1 MANIPI
7 WPGSSSFKPG
17 DTPFGFYDNDPIF
30 EKDADKVCTFVTR
43 RLGYPLVEIELQAI
57 NIYAAFEEA
66 VTVYGNELY
75 AYKIR
80 ENYLTLEGAPS
91 SIDIE
96 ESIVTPNLGRIIDYS
111 EQYGAEAGTG
121 GNVPWH
127 KLAVPLTGAIQDY
140 DLDALAA
147 QNGFTEPNDIEIMRV
162 FYENPTPP
170 SAYWASSY
178 DGFGFGLGGAVAAGI
193 DGVGGLGGFGY
204 GGGYLMMPLNY
215 DLAVIQQ
222 IEMNDMIRLSNYSF
236 EMHDNV
242 LRVFPVPSDPTGNSG
257 AASTIT
263 LSNAGTGYQNSSD
276 SGGPSTVIGGN
287 GTGLTITIVVNAA
300 TGAIVTGTIAS
311 PGAGYV
317 DGDVVIVSGGSES
330 ATFTVKSTVGA
341 GTMYVEFMLKSE
353 RTSASI
359 IEASEKIKFVSGV
372 PYKNPKYHDINSV
385 GRSWIFEFTLAI
397 CKEMLGY
404 IRGKYETIPIP
415 NAEITLN
422 QADLIA
428 AAREEK
434 EALLAS
440 LRAFFDETSR
450 EKLLERR
457 TMESNFVMEE
467 LDRVP
472 RVIYIG

>member
-7 WPGSSSFKPG
+7 WPGSSSFHPG
-17 DTPFGFYDNDPIF
+17 DTPFGFYDNDPTF

-80 ENYLTLEGAPS
+80 ENYLSLEGAPS

-121 GNVPWH
+121 GNVPWR
-127 KLAVPLTGAIQDY
+127 KMAVPLTASVQDY
-140 DLDALAA
+140 DLDDLAA
-147 QNGFTEPNDIEIMRV
+147 QNGFKEPNDIEIMRV
-162 FYENPTPP
+162 FYEAPP
-170 SAYWASSY
+170 ASALMASSY
-178 DGFGFGLGGAVAAGI
+178 DGFGFGLGGTVAAGI

-215 DLAVIQQ
+215 DMQIIQQ
-222 IEMNDMIRLSNYSF
+222 IELNDMVRISNYSF

-242 LRVFPVPSDPTGNSG
+242 LRVFPVPGYNSVISGSTGC
-257 AASTIT
+257 
-263 LSNAGTGYQNSSD
+263 
-276 SGGPSTVIGGN
+276 GN
-287 GTGLTITIVVNAA
+287 
-300 TGAIVTGTIAS
+300 
-311 PGAGYV
+311 
-317 DGDVVIVSGGSES
+317 
-330 ATFTVKSTVGA
+330 
-341 GTMYVEFMLKSE
+341 MWVEFMLKSD
-353 RTSASI
+353 RSSASI
-359 IEASEKIKFVSGV
+359 VEASEKIKYVSGV
-372 PYKNPKYHDINSV
+372 PYKNPTYKEINSV
-385 GRSWIFEFTLAI
+385 GRSWIFEYTLAI

-428 AAREEK
+428 AATKDK

>member
-7 WPGSSSFKPG
+7 WPGSSSFHPG
-17 DTPFGFYDNDPIF
+17 DTPFGFYDNDPTF

-121 GNVPWH
+121 GNVPWR
-127 KLAVPLTGAIQDY
+127 KMAVPLTSSVQDY
-140 DLDALAA
+140 DLDDLAA
-147 QNGFTEPNDIEIMRV
+147 QNGFSQSNDIEIMRV
-162 FYENPTPP
+162 FYEAPP
-170 SAYWASSY
+170 ASALMASSY
-178 DGFGFGLGGAVAAGI
+178 DGFGFGLGGTVAAGI

-215 DLAVIQQ
+215 DMQIIQQ
-222 IEMNDMIRLSNYSF
+222 IELNDMVRISNYSF

-242 LRVFPVPSDPTGNSG
+242 LRVFPVPGYNSVISGSTGC
-257 AASTIT
+257 
-263 LSNAGTGYQNSSD
+263 
-276 SGGPSTVIGGN
+276 GN
-287 GTGLTITIVVNAA
+287 
-300 TGAIVTGTIAS
+300 
-311 PGAGYV
+311 
-317 DGDVVIVSGGSES
+317 
-330 ATFTVKSTVGA
+330 
-341 GTMYVEFMLKSE
+341 MWVEFMLKSD
-353 RTSASI
+353 RSSASI
-359 IEASEKIKFVSGV
+359 VEASEKIKYVSGV
-372 PYKNPKYHDINSV
+372 PYKNPKYDEINSV

>member
-7 WPGSSSFKPG
+7 WPGSSSFHPG
-17 DTPFGFYDNDPIF
+17 DTPFGFYDNDPTF

-121 GNVPWH
+121 GNVPWR
-127 KLAVPLTGAIQDY
+127 KMAVPLTSSVQDY
-140 DLDALAA
+140 DLDDLAA
-147 QNGFTEPNDIEIMRV
+147 QNGFSQSNDIEIMRV
-162 FYENPTPP
+162 FYEAPP
-170 SAYWASSY
+170 ASALMASSY
-178 DGFGFGLGGAVAAGI
+178 DGFGFGLGGTVAAGI

-215 DLAVIQQ
+215 DMQIIQQ
-222 IEMNDMIRLSNYSF
+222 IELNDMVRISNYSF

-242 LRVFPVPSDPTGNSG
+242 LRVFPVPGYNSVISGSTGC
-257 AASTIT
+257 
-263 LSNAGTGYQNSSD
+263 
-276 SGGPSTVIGGN
+276 GN
-287 GTGLTITIVVNAA
+287 
-300 TGAIVTGTIAS
+300 
-311 PGAGYV
+311 
-317 DGDVVIVSGGSES
+317 
-330 ATFTVKSTVGA
+330 
-341 GTMYVEFMLKSE
+341 MWVEFMLKSD
-353 RTSASI
+353 RSSASI
-359 IEASEKIKFVSGV
+359 VEASEKIKYVSGV

-385 GRSWIFEFTLAI
+385 GRSWIFEYTLAI
-397 CKEMLGY
+397 CKEVLGY

>member
-7 WPGSSSFKPG
+7 WPGSSSFHPG
-17 DTPFGFYDNDPIF
+17 DTPFGFYDNDPTF

-121 GNVPWH
+121 GNVPWR
-127 KLAVPLTGAIQDY
+127 KLEVPLTSSVQDY
-140 DLDALAA
+140 DLDALAS
-147 QNGFTEPNDIEIMRV
+147 QNGFSQSNDIEIMRV
-162 FYENPTPP
+162 FYENRPA
-170 SAYWASSY
+170 SALMMNAY
-178 DGFGFGLGGAVAAGI
+178 DGFGFGLGGTVAAGI

-215 DLAVIQQ
+215 DMQIIQQ
-222 IEMNDMIRLSNYSF
+222 IELNDMIRISNYSF

-242 LRVFPVPSDPTGNSG
+242 LRVFPVPTSGNPGTGPVKEDG
-257 AASTIT
+257 IT
-263 LSNAGTGYQNSSD
+263 LVAGGTGYG
-276 SGGPSTVIGGN
+276 SGITGVTGGT
-287 GTGLTITIVVNAA
+287 GTGLTINITQVGGVITGGTIVNK
-300 TGAIVTGTIAS
+300 GR
-311 PGAGYV
+311 GYSN
-317 DGDVVIVSGGSES
+317 GDLI
-330 ATFTVKSTVGA
+330 TVGGA
-341 GTMYVEFMLKSE
+341 GTLGTFTLAVSAGAAGSMWVEFMLKSD
-353 RTSASI
+353 RSSASI
-359 IEASEKIKFVSGV
+359 VEASEKIKYVSGV
-372 PYKNPKYHDINSV
+372 PYKNPKYHEINSV

>member
-1 MANIPI
+1 MNIPI
-7 WPGSSSFKPG
+7 WPGSSSFHPG
-17 DTPFGFYDNDPIF
+17 DTPFGFYDKDPAF
-30 EKDADKVCTFVTR
+30 EKDADKVATFVTR
-43 RLGYPLVEIELQAI
+43 RLGYPLVEIELQAL

-91 SIDIE
+91 SVEIDE
-96 ESIVTPNLGRIIDYS
+96 VIVTPNLGRIIDYS

-127 KLAVPLTGAIQDY
+127 KMAVPLTASVQDY
-140 DLDALAA
+140 DLDKIAA
-147 QNGFTEPNDIEIMRV
+147 QNGFTQSNDIEIMRV
-162 FYENPTPP
+162 FYENPNPP
-170 SAYWASSY
+170 AATFMNSY
-178 DGFGFGLGGAVAAGI
+178 DGFGFGLGGAIAAGI
-193 DGVGGLGGFGY
+193 DGVGGFGGFGY
-204 GGGYLMMPLNY
+204 GGGYLLMPLNY
-215 DLAVIQQ
+215 DMQIIQQ
-222 IEMNDMIRLSNYSF
+222 IELNDTVRMSNYSF

-242 LRVFPVPSDPTGNSG
+242 LRVFPIPNNSSG
-257 AASTIT
+257 TSPIVTSIQVN
-263 LSNAGTGYQNSSD
+263 SAGTGYSND
-276 SGGPSTVIGGN
+276 PAATVTGGN
-287 GTGLTITIVVNAA
+287 GSGMIINISTSNGQIL
-300 TGAIVTGTIAS
+300 TGTIVN
-311 PGAGYV
+311 GGTGYLN
-317 DGDVVIVSGGSES
+317 GDVVVVDGGVGGS
-330 ATFTVKSTVGA
+330 FTVSQIRSVGNLW
-341 GTMYVEFMLKSE
+341 VEFMLKSE
-353 RTSASI
+353 RSSASLV
-359 IEASEKIKFVSGV
+359 EAYDKIKMVSGV
-372 PYKNPKYHDINSV
+372 PYKNPKYEDINSV

-440 LRAFFDETSR
+440 LRGFFDETSR

-457 TMESNFVMEE
+457 TMESDFVMKE

-472 RVIYIG
+472 RPIYIG

>member
-1 MANIPI
+1 MNIPI
-7 WPGSSSFKPG
+7 WPGSSSFHPG
-17 DTPFGFYDNDPIF
+17 DTPFGFYDNDPAF
-30 EKDADKVCTFVTR
+30 EKDADKVANFCALR
-43 RLGYPLVEIELQAI
+43 MGYPLVEIELQDK
-57 NIYAAFEEA
+57 NFYAAFEEA
-66 VTVYGNELY
+66 VTIYGNELY

-80 ENYLTLEGAPS
+80 ENYLTLEGAPT
-91 SIDIE
+91 SINIE

-127 KLAVPLTGAIQDY
+127 KLHVHLTGSVQDY
-140 DLDALAA
+140 DLDKVAA
-147 QNGFTEPNDIEIMRV
+147 EAGFTKENDIQIMRV
-162 FYENPTPP
+162 FYENRPASALMA
-170 SAYWASSY
+170 SAY
-178 DGFGFGLGGAVAAGI
+178 DGYGFGLGGSVAAGI
-193 DGVGGLGGFGY
+193 DGLGGFGY

-215 DLAVIQQ
+215 NMQVIQQ
-222 IEMNDMIRLSNYSF
+222 IELNDMVRISNYSF

-242 LRVFPVPSDPTGNSG
+242 LRVFPVPGSDGTTSG
-257 AASTIT
+257 
-263 LSNAGTGYQNSSD
+263 SS
-276 SGGPSTVIGGN
+276 
-287 GTGLTITIVVNAA
+287 
-300 TGAIVTGTIAS
+300 
-311 PGAGYV
+311 
-317 DGDVVIVSGGSES
+317 
-330 ATFTVKSTVGA
+330 A
-341 GTMYVEFMLKSE
+341 GTMWVEFMLKSE
-353 RTSASI
+353 RTSKSI
-359 IEASEKIKFVSGV
+359 VEAYDKIKMVSGV
-372 PYKNPKYHDINSV
+372 PYTNPKYDEINSV
-385 GRSWIFEFTLAI
+385 GRSWIFEMTLAI

-404 IRGKYETIPIP
+404 VRGKYETVPIP

-422 QADLIA
+422 QADLLA

>member
-7 WPGSSSFKPG
+7 WPGSSSFHPG
-17 DTPFGFYDNDPIF
+17 DTPFGFYDKDPAF

-80 ENYLTLEGAPS
+80 ENYLTLEGAPT

-96 ESIVTPNLGRIIDYS
+96 ESIVTPNLG
-111 EQYGAEAGTG
+111 G
-121 GNVPWH
+121 
-127 KLAVPLTGAIQDY
+127 
-140 DLDALAA
+140 
-147 QNGFTEPNDIEIMRV
+147 M
-162 FYENPTPP
+162 
-170 SAYWASSY
+170 
-178 DGFGFGLGGAVAAGI
+178 
-193 DGVGGLGGFGY
+193 GY

-215 DLAVIQQ
+215 DMQIIQQ
-222 IEMNDMIRLSNYSF
+222 IELNDMIRISNYSF

-242 LRVFPVPSDPTGNSG
+242 LRVFPVPTSGNPGTGPVKEDG
-257 AASTIT
+257 IT
-263 LSNAGTGYQNSSD
+263 LVAGGTGYG
-276 SGGPSTVIGGN
+276 SGITGVTGGT
-287 GTGLTITIVVNAA
+287 GTGLTINITQVGGIITGGTIVNK
-300 TGAIVTGTIAS
+300 GR
-311 PGAGYV
+311 GYSN
-317 DGDVVIVSGGSES
+317 GDLI
-330 ATFTVKSTVGA
+330 TVGGA
-341 GTMYVEFMLKSE
+341 GTLGTFTLAVSAGAAGSMWVEFMLKSD
-353 RTSASI
+353 RSSASI
-359 IEASEKIKFVSGV
+359 VEASEKIKYVSGV
-372 PYKNPKYHDINSV
+372 PYKNPKYHEINSV

-397 CKEMLGY
+397 CKEVLGY

>member
-7 WPGSSSFKPG
+7 WPGSSSFHPG
-17 DTPFGFYDNDPIF
+17 DTPFGFYDNDPTF

-43 RLGYPLVEIELQAI
+43 RLGYPLVEVELQAI

-80 ENYLTLEGAPS
+80 ENYLTLEGAPTN
-91 SIDIE
+91 IDIE

-121 GNVPWH
+121 GNVPWR
-127 KLAVPLTGAIQDY
+127 KMAVPLTSSVQDY
-140 DLDALAA
+140 DLDVLAS
-147 QNGFTEPNDIEIMRV
+147 QNGFTQSNDIEIMRV
-162 FYENPTPP
+162 FYEAPP
-170 SAYWASSY
+170 ASALMVSSY
-178 DGFGFGLGGAVAAGI
+178 DGFGFGLGGTVAAGI

-215 DLAVIQQ
+215 NMQIIQQ
-222 IEMNDMIRLSNYSF
+222 IELNDTIRISNYSF

-242 LRVFPVPSDPTGNSG
+242 LRVFPVPGYNNVISGSTGC
-257 AASTIT
+257 
-263 LSNAGTGYQNSSD
+263 
-276 SGGPSTVIGGN
+276 GN
-287 GTGLTITIVVNAA
+287 
-300 TGAIVTGTIAS
+300 
-311 PGAGYV
+311 
-317 DGDVVIVSGGSES
+317 
-330 ATFTVKSTVGA
+330 
-341 GTMYVEFMLKSE
+341 MWVEFMLKSD
-353 RTSASI
+353 RSSASI
-359 IEASEKIKFVSGV
+359 VEACEKIKYVSGV
-372 PYKNPKYHDINSV
+372 PYKNPTYKEINSV

-404 IRGKYETIPIP
+404 VRGKYETIPIP

>member
-7 WPGSSSFKPG
+7 WPGSSSFHPG
-17 DTPFGFYDNDPIF
+17 DTPFGFYDKDPAF

-80 ENYLTLEGAPS
+80 ENYLTLEGAPT

-121 GNVPWH
+121 GNVPWR
-127 KLAVPLTGAIQDY
+127 KMAVPLTASVQDY
-140 DLDALAA
+140 NLDDLAA
-147 QNGFTEPNDIEIMRV
+147 QHGFTQSNDIQIMRV
-162 FYENPTPP
+162 FYEAPP
-170 SAYWASSY
+170 ASALMASSY
-178 DGFGFGLGGAVAAGI
+178 DGFGFGLGGSVAAGI
-193 DGVGGLGGFGY
+193 DGVGGLGGMGY

-215 DLAVIQQ
+215 DMQIIQQ
-222 IEMNDMIRLSNYSF
+222 IELNDMVRISNYSF
-236 EMHDNV
+236 EMHNNV
-242 LRVFPVPSDPTGNSG
+242 LRVFPIPG
-257 AASTIT
+257 
-263 LSNAGTGYQNSSD
+263 
-276 SGGPSTVIGGN
+276 SGGNISISGSGVGN
-287 GTGLTITIVVNAA
+287 
-300 TGAIVTGTIAS
+300 
-311 PGAGYV
+311 
-317 DGDVVIVSGGSES
+317 
-330 ATFTVKSTVGA
+330 
-341 GTMYVEFMLKSE
+341 MWVEFMLKSD
-353 RTSASI
+353 RSSASI
-359 IEASEKIKFVSGV
+359 VEAYDKIKMVSGV
-372 PYKNPKYHDINSV
+372 PYKNPKYEDINSV

-404 IRGKYETIPIP
+404 VRGKYETIPIP

-428 AAREEK
+428 SSIQEK

>member
-7 WPGSSSFKPG
+7 WPGSSSFHPG
-17 DTPFGFYDNDPIF
+17 DTPFGFYDKDPAF

-80 ENYLTLEGAPS
+80 ENYLTLEGAPT

-121 GNVPWH
+121 GNVPWR
-127 KLAVPLTGAIQDY
+127 KMAVPLTASVQDY
-140 DLDALAA
+140 DLNVLAS
-147 QNGFTEPNDIEIMRV
+147 QHGFTQSNDIEIMRV
-162 FYENPTPP
+162 FYEAPP
-170 SAYWASSY
+170 ASALFMNSY
-178 DGFGFGLGGAVAAGI
+178 DGFGFGLGGSVAAGI
-193 DGVGGLGGFGY
+193 DGVGGLGGLGY

-215 DLAVIQQ
+215 DMQIIQQ
-222 IEMNDMIRLSNYSF
+222 IELNDMVRISNYSF
-236 EMHDNV
+236 EMHNNV
-242 LRVFPVPSDPTGNSG
+242 LRVFPIPG
-257 AASTIT
+257 
-263 LSNAGTGYQNSSD
+263 
-276 SGGPSTVIGGN
+276 SGGNIPES
-287 GTGLTITIVVNAA
+287 
-300 TGAIVTGTIAS
+300 
-311 PGAGYV
+311 
-317 DGDVVIVSGGSES
+317 GSENG
-330 ATFTVKSTVGA
+330 VGN
-341 GTMYVEFMLKSE
+341 MWVEFMLKSD
-353 RTSASI
+353 RTSQSI
-359 IEASEKIKFVSGV
+359 VEAYEKIKMVSGV
-372 PYKNPKYHDINSV
+372 PYKNPKYEDINSV

-404 IRGKYETIPIP
+404 VRGKYETIPIP

-457 TMESNFVMEE
+457 TMESDFVMKE

>member
-7 WPGSSSFKPG
+7 WPGSSSFHPG
-17 DTPFGFYDNDPIF
+17 DTPFGFYDNDPTF
-30 EKDADKVCTFVTR
+30 EKDADKICTFVTR

-66 VTVYGNELY
+66 VTIYGNELY

-91 SIDIE
+91 SIEIDE
-96 ESIVTPNLGRIIDYS
+96 AIVTPNLGRVIDFS
-111 EQYGAEAGTG
+111 EQYGVEAGTG

-127 KLAVPLTGAIQDY
+127 KLKVPLSGSVQDY
-140 DLDALAA
+140 DLNALAY

-162 FYENPTPP
+162 FYEDRPA
-170 SAYWASSY
+170 SALMMNAY
-178 DGFGFGLGGAVAAGI
+178 DGFGFGLGGTVAAGI

-215 DLAVIQQ
+215 DMAIIQQ
-222 IEMNDMIRLSNYSF
+222 IEMNDTVRISNYSF

-242 LRVFPVPSDPTGNSG
+242 LRVFPIPQAFGTASLDNPSGSAGN
-257 AASTIT
+257 
-263 LSNAGTGYQNSSD
+263 
-276 SGGPSTVIGGN
+276 
-287 GTGLTITIVVNAA
+287 
-300 TGAIVTGTIAS
+300 
-311 PGAGYV
+311 
-317 DGDVVIVSGGSES
+317 
-330 ATFTVKSTVGA
+330 
-341 GTMYVEFMLKSE
+341 MWVEFISKSQ
-353 RTSASI
+353 RSTASI
-359 IEASEKIKFVSGV
+359 VEAYDKIKMVSGV
-372 PYKNPKYHDINSV
+372 PYKNPKYDEINSV
-385 GRSWIFEFTLAI
+385 GRSWIFEMTLAI

-404 IRGKYETIPIP
+404 VRGKYETIPIP

-434 EALLAS
+434 EALITS

-457 TMESNFVMEE
+457 TMESDFVMKE

>member
-7 WPGSSSFKPG
+7 WPGSSSFHPG
-17 DTPFGFYDNDPIF
+17 DTPFGFYDKDPAF
-30 EKDADKVCTFVTR
+30 EKDADKVCIFVTR

-80 ENYLTLEGAPS
+80 ENYLTLEGAPT

-121 GNVPWH
+121 GNVPWR
-127 KLAVPLTGAIQDY
+127 KMAVPLTASVQDY
-140 DLDALAA
+140 NLDDLAA
-147 QNGFTEPNDIEIMRV
+147 QHGFTQSNDIQIMRV
-162 FYENPTPP
+162 FYE
-170 SAYWASSY
+170 SAPASALFMNSY
-178 DGFGFGLGGAVAAGI
+178 DGFGFGLGGSVAAGI
-193 DGVGGLGGFGY
+193 DGVGGLGGMGY

-215 DLAVIQQ
+215 DMQIIQQ
-222 IEMNDMIRLSNYSF
+222 IELNDMVRISNYSF
-236 EMHDNV
+236 EMHNNV
-242 LRVFPVPSDPTGNSG
+242 LRVFPVPGSGGNSG
-257 AASTIT
+257 
-263 LSNAGTGYQNSSD
+263 
-276 SGGPSTVIGGN
+276 
-287 GTGLTITIVVNAA
+287 
-300 TGAIVTGTIAS
+300 
-311 PGAGYV
+311 
-317 DGDVVIVSGGSES
+317 VSGSG
-330 ATFTVKSTVGA
+330 VGN
-341 GTMYVEFMLKSE
+341 MWVEFMLKSD
-353 RTSASI
+353 RSSASI
-359 IEASEKIKFVSGV
+359 VEASDRIKFVSGV
-372 PYKNPKYHDINSV
+372 PYKNPTYHEINSV
-385 GRSWIFEFTLAI
+385 GRSWIFEMTLAI

-404 IRGKYETIPIP
+404 VRGKYETIPIP

>member
-7 WPGSSSFKPG
+7 WPGSSSFHPG
-17 DTPFGFYDNDPIF
+17 DTPFGFYDKDPAF
-30 EKDADKVCTFVTR
+30 EKDSDKVCTFVTR

-80 ENYLTLEGAPS
+80 ENYLTLEGAPT

-96 ESIVTPNLGRIIDYS
+96 ESIVTPNMGRIIDYS

-121 GNVPWH
+121 GNVPWR
-127 KLAVPLTGAIQDY
+127 KMAVPLTASVQDY
-140 DLDALAA
+140 NLDDLAA
-147 QNGFTEPNDIEIMRV
+147 QHGFTQSNDIQIMRV
-162 FYENPTPP
+162 FYEAPP
-170 SAYWASSY
+170 ASAIMASSY
-178 DGFGFGLGGAVAAGI
+178 DGFGFGLGGSIAAGI
-193 DGVGGLGGFGY
+193 DGVGGMGGMGY

-215 DLAVIQQ
+215 DMQIIQQ
-222 IEMNDMIRLSNYSF
+222 IELNDMVRISNYSF
-236 EMHDNV
+236 EMHNNV
-242 LRVFPVPSDPTGNSG
+242 LRVFPIP
-257 AASTIT
+257 
-263 LSNAGTGYQNSSD
+263 
-276 SGGPSTVIGGN
+276 GGN
-287 GTGLTITIVVNAA
+287 FQQGL
-300 TGAIVTGTIAS
+300 
-311 PGAGYV
+311 
-317 DGDVVIVSGGSES
+317 SGSG
-330 ATFTVKSTVGA
+330 VGN
-341 GTMYVEFMLKSE
+341 MWVEFMLKSD
-353 RTSASI
+353 RSSASI
-359 IEASEKIKFVSGV
+359 VEAYDKIKMVSGV
-372 PYKNPKYHDINSV
+372 PYKNPNYEAINSV

-404 IRGKYETIPIP
+404 VRGKYETIPIP

-440 LRAFFDETSR
+440 LRGFFDETSR

>member
-7 WPGSSSFKPG
+7 WPGSSSFHPG
-17 DTPFGFYDNDPIF
+17 DTPFGFYDNDPTF

-121 GNVPWH
+121 GNVPWR
-127 KLAVPLTGAIQDY
+127 KMAVPLTSSVQDY
-140 DLDALAA
+140 DLDDLAA
-147 QNGFTEPNDIEIMRV
+147 QNGFSQSNDIEIMRV
-162 FYENPTPP
+162 FYEAPP
-170 SAYWASSY
+170 ASALMASSY
-178 DGFGFGLGGAVAAGI
+178 DGFGFGLGGTVAAGI

-215 DLAVIQQ
+215 DMQIIQQ
-222 IEMNDMIRLSNYSF
+222 IELNDMVRISNYSF

-242 LRVFPVPSDPTGNSG
+242 LRVFPIPGYNSVISGSTGC
-257 AASTIT
+257 
-263 LSNAGTGYQNSSD
+263 
-276 SGGPSTVIGGN
+276 GN
-287 GTGLTITIVVNAA
+287 
-300 TGAIVTGTIAS
+300 
-311 PGAGYV
+311 
-317 DGDVVIVSGGSES
+317 
-330 ATFTVKSTVGA
+330 
-341 GTMYVEFMLKSE
+341 MWVEFMLKSD
-353 RTSASI
+353 RSSASI
-359 IEASEKIKFVSGV
+359 VEASEKIKYVSGV

-385 GRSWIFEFTLAI
+385 GRSWIFEYTLAI
-397 CKEMLGY
+397 CKEVLGY

>member
-7 WPGSSSFKPG
+7 WPGSSSFHPG
-17 DTPFGFYDNDPIF
+17 DTPFGFYDNDPAF
-30 EKDADKVCTFVTR
+30 EKDADKICTFVTR

-66 VTVYGNELY
+66 VTIYGNELY

-91 SIDIE
+91 SIEIDE
-96 ESIVTPNLGRIIDYS
+96 AIVTPNMGRIIDYS

-121 GNVPWH
+121 GNVPWR
-127 KLAVPLTGAIQDY
+127 KMAVPLTSSVQDY
-140 DLDALAA
+140 DLDDLAA
-147 QNGFTEPNDIEIMRV
+147 QNGFSQSNDIQIMRV
-162 FYENPTPP
+162 FYESPP
-170 SAYWASSY
+170 ASALMASSY
-178 DGFGFGLGGAVAAGI
+178 SGFGFGGSVAGI
-193 DGVGGLGGFGY
+193 DGVGGLGGMGY

-215 DLAVIQQ
+215 DMQIIQQ
-222 IEMNDMIRLSNYSF
+222 IELNDMVRISNYSF
-236 EMHDNV
+236 EMHNNV
-242 LRVFPVPSDPTGNSG
+242 LRVFPVPGSGGNSG
-257 AASTIT
+257 
-263 LSNAGTGYQNSSD
+263 
-276 SGGPSTVIGGN
+276 
-287 GTGLTITIVVNAA
+287 
-300 TGAIVTGTIAS
+300 
-311 PGAGYV
+311 
-317 DGDVVIVSGGSES
+317 VSGSG
-330 ATFTVKSTVGA
+330 VGN
-341 GTMYVEFMLKSE
+341 MWVEFMLKSD
-353 RTSASI
+353 RSSASI
-359 IEASEKIKFVSGV
+359 VEASDRIKFVSGV
-372 PYKNPKYHDINSV
+372 PYKNPTYHEINSV
-385 GRSWIFEFTLAI
+385 GRSWIFEMTLAI

-404 IRGKYETIPIP
+404 VRGKYETIPIP

>member
-1 MANIPI
+1 MNIPI
-7 WPGSSSFKPG
+7 WPGSSSFHPG
-17 DTPFGFYDNDPIF
+17 DTPFGFYDKDPAF

-91 SIDIE
+91 SIEIE

-121 GNVPWH
+121 GNVPWR
-127 KLAVPLTGAIQDY
+127 KMAVPLTASVQDY
-140 DLDALAA
+140 DLDDLAS
-147 QNGFTEPNDIEIMRV
+147 QNGFSQSNDIEIMRV
-162 FYENPTPP
+162 FYEAPP
-170 SAYWASSY
+170 ASALMVSSY
-178 DGFGFGLGGAVAAGI
+178 DGFGFGLGGTIAAGI

-215 DLAVIQQ
+215 DMQIIQQ
-222 IEMNDMIRLSNYSF
+222 IEMNDTVRISNYSF
-236 EMHDNV
+236 EMHNNV
-242 LRVFPVPSDPTGNSG
+242 LRVFPVPGYNSVISGSTGC
-257 AASTIT
+257 
-263 LSNAGTGYQNSSD
+263 
-276 SGGPSTVIGGN
+276 GN
-287 GTGLTITIVVNAA
+287 
-300 TGAIVTGTIAS
+300 
-311 PGAGYV
+311 
-317 DGDVVIVSGGSES
+317 
-330 ATFTVKSTVGA
+330 
-341 GTMYVEFMLKSE
+341 MWVEFMLKSD
-353 RTSASI
+353 RSSASI
-359 IEASEKIKFVSGV
+359 VEASEKIKYVSGV

>member
-1 MANIPI
+1 MNIPI
-7 WPGSSSFKPG
+7 WPGSSSFHPG
-17 DTPFGFYDNDPIF
+17 DTPFGFYDKDPAF

-43 RLGYPLVEIELQAI
+43 RLGYPLVEIELQAL

-91 SIDIE
+91 SIEIDE
-96 ESIVTPNLGRIIDYS
+96 AIVTPNLGRIIDYS

-127 KLAVPLTGAIQDY
+127 KMAVPLTSSVQDY
-140 DLDALAA
+140 DLDKIAA
-147 QNGFTEPNDIEIMRV
+147 QNGFTQSNDIEIMRV
-162 FYENPTPP
+162 FYENPSPP
-170 SAYWASSY
+170 AATFMNSY
-178 DGFGFGLGGAVAAGI
+178 DGFGFGLGGAIAGGI

-204 GGGYLMMPLNY
+204 GGGYLLMPLNY
-215 DLAVIQQ
+215 DMQIIQQ
-222 IEMNDMIRLSNYSF
+222 IELNETVRMSNYSF

-242 LRVFPVPSDPTGNSG
+242 LRVFPIPNTSSGTSIVSSIQLSSAGTGYSNNL
-257 AASTIT
+257 AATVTGGNGNGMILNIATSNGQILTGTIV
-263 LSNAGTGYQNSSD
+263 NAGTGYIN
-276 SGGPSTVIGGN
+276 
-287 GTGLTITIVVNAA
+287 
-300 TGAIVTGTIAS
+300 
-311 PGAGYV
+311 
-317 DGDVVIVSGGSES
+317 GDVVVVNGGSGGS
-330 ATFTVKSTVGA
+330 FTVNQVRTA
-341 GTMYVEFMLKSE
+341 GNLWVEFMLKSE
-353 RTSASI
+353 RSSASI
-359 IEASEKIKFVSGV
+359 VEAYDKIKMVSGV
-372 PYKNPKYHDINSV
+372 PYKNPKYDDINSV

-440 LRAFFDETSR
+440 LRGFFDETSR

>member
-7 WPGSSSFKPG
+7 WPGSSSFHPG
-17 DTPFGFYDNDPIF
+17 DTPFGFYDKDPAF

-80 ENYLTLEGAPS
+80 ENYLTLEGAPT

-121 GNVPWH
+121 GNVPWR
-127 KLAVPLTGAIQDY
+127 KMAVPLTASVQDY
-140 DLDALAA
+140 NLDDLAA
-147 QNGFTEPNDIEIMRV
+147 QHGFTQSNDIQIMRV
-162 FYENPTPP
+162 FYEAPP
-170 SAYWASSY
+170 ASAIMASSY
-178 DGFGFGLGGAVAAGI
+178 DGFGFGLGGSIAAGI
-193 DGVGGLGGFGY
+193 DGVGGMGGMGY

-215 DLAVIQQ
+215 DMQIIQQ
-222 IEMNDMIRLSNYSF
+222 IELNDMVRISNYSF
-236 EMHDNV
+236 EMHNNV
-242 LRVFPVPSDPTGNSG
+242 LRVFPVP
-257 AASTIT
+257 
-263 LSNAGTGYQNSSD
+263 
-276 SGGPSTVIGGN
+276 GGN
-287 GTGLTITIVVNAA
+287 FQQGL
-300 TGAIVTGTIAS
+300 
-311 PGAGYV
+311 
-317 DGDVVIVSGGSES
+317 SGSG
-330 ATFTVKSTVGA
+330 VGN
-341 GTMYVEFMLKSE
+341 MWVEFMLKSD
-353 RTSASI
+353 RSSASI
-359 IEASEKIKFVSGV
+359 VEAYDKIKMVSGV
-372 PYKNPKYHDINSV
+372 PYKNPKYEDINSV

-404 IRGKYETIPIP
+404 VRGKYETIPIP

-440 LRAFFDETSR
+440 LRGFFDETSR

>member
-7 WPGSSSFKPG
+7 WPGSSSFHPG
-17 DTPFGFYDNDPIF
+17 DTPFGFYDNDPTF

-121 GNVPWH
+121 GNVPWR
-127 KLAVPLTGAIQDY
+127 KLEVPLTSSVQDY
-140 DLDALAA
+140 DLDALAS
-147 QNGFTEPNDIEIMRV
+147 QNGFSQSNDIEIMRV
-162 FYENPTPP
+162 FYENRPA
-170 SAYWASSY
+170 SALMMNAY
-178 DGFGFGLGGAVAAGI
+178 DGFGFGLGGTVAAGI

-215 DLAVIQQ
+215 DMQIIQQ
-222 IEMNDMIRLSNYSF
+222 IELNDMVRISNYSF
-236 EMHDNV
+236 EMHNNV
-242 LRVFPVPSDPTGNSG
+242 LRVFPVPG
-257 AASTIT
+257 
-263 LSNAGTGYQNSSD
+263 
-276 SGGPSTVIGGN
+276 SGGNNGN
-287 GTGLTITIVVNAA
+287 
-300 TGAIVTGTIAS
+300 AIPFTASDGTIR
-311 PGAGYV
+311 
-317 DGDVVIVSGGSES
+317 SGSG
-330 ATFTVKSTVGA
+330 VGN
-341 GTMYVEFMLKSE
+341 MWVEFMLKSD
-353 RTSASI
+353 RSSASI
-359 IEASEKIKFVSGV
+359 VEASEKIKYVSGV
-372 PYKNPKYHDINSV
+372 PYKNPKYHEINSV

-397 CKEMLGY
+397 CKEVLGY

>member
-7 WPGSSSFKPG
+7 WPGSSSFHPG
-17 DTPFGFYDNDPIF
+17 DTPFGFYDNDPAF

-80 ENYLTLEGAPS
+80 ENYLTLEGQPS
-91 SIDIE
+91 SIEIE

-121 GNVPWH
+121 GNVPW
-127 KLAVPLTGAIQDY
+127 KKMAVPLTHSVQDY

-147 QNGFTEPNDIEIMRV
+147 QNGFTQSNDIEIMRV
-162 FYENPTPP
+162 FFENPYPP
-170 SAYWASSY
+170 SALWANSY

-193 DGVGGLGGFGY
+193 DGIGGLGGFGY

-215 DLAVIQQ
+215 DMAVIQQ
-222 IEMNDMIRLSNYSF
+222 IEMNDTVRLSNYSF

-242 LRVFPVPSDPTGNSG
+242 LRVFPVPTKDNYAASGSNSG
-257 AASTIT
+257 
-263 LSNAGTGYQNSSD
+263 
-276 SGGPSTVIGGN
+276 SGDCGN
-287 GTGLTITIVVNAA
+287 
-300 TGAIVTGTIAS
+300 
-311 PGAGYV
+311 
-317 DGDVVIVSGGSES
+317 
-330 ATFTVKSTVGA
+330 
-341 GTMYVEFMLKSE
+341 MWVEFMLKSE
-353 RTSASI
+353 RASASI
-359 IEASEKIKFVSGV
+359 VEAYDKIKVVSGV
-372 PYKNPKYHDINSV
+372 PYKNPKYNDINSV

-404 IRGKYETIPIP
+404 VRGKYETIPIP

>member
-7 WPGSSSFKPG
+7 WPGSSSFHPG
-17 DTPFGFYDNDPIF
+17 DTPFGFYDNDIAF

-91 SIDIE
+91 SVEIDE
-96 ESIVTPNLGRIIDYS
+96 AIVSPNLGRIIDYS

-127 KLAVPLTGAIQDY
+127 KMAVPLTASVQDY
-140 DLDALAA
+140 DLNALAY
-147 QNGFTEPNDIEIMRV
+147 QNGYTEPNDIEIMRV
-162 FYENPTPP
+162 FYEAPP
-170 SAYWASSY
+170 ASALMAQAY
-178 DGFGFGLGGAVAAGI
+178 DGFGFGLGGSVAAGI

-215 DLAVIQQ
+215 DMQIIQQ
-222 IEMNDMIRLSNYSF
+222 IELNDMIRISNYSF
-236 EMHDNV
+236 EMHNNV
-242 LRVFPVPSDPTGNSG
+242 LRVFPIPG
-257 AASTIT
+257 
-263 LSNAGTGYQNSSD
+263 
-276 SGGPSTVIGGN
+276 SGGNLGN
-287 GTGLTITIVVNAA
+287 
-300 TGAIVTGTIAS
+300 
-311 PGAGYV
+311 
-317 DGDVVIVSGGSES
+317 VSGSD
-330 ATFTVKSTVGA
+330 VGV
-341 GTMYVEFMLKSE
+341 GNMWVEFMSKSQ
-353 RTSASI
+353 RSSASI
-359 IEASEKIKFVSGV
+359 VEAYEKIKYVSGV
-372 PYKNPKYHDINSV
+372 PYKNPKYDEINSV
-385 GRSWIFEFTLAI
+385 GRSWIFEYTLAI

-404 IRGKYETIPIP
+404 VRGKYETVPIP

>member
-7 WPGSSSFKPG
+7 WPGSSSFHPG
-17 DTPFGFYDNDPIF
+17 DTPFGFYDNDSTF

-66 VTVYGNELY
+66 VTIYGNELY

-80 ENYLTLEGAPS
+80 ENYLTLEGAPT

-96 ESIVTPNLGRIIDYS
+96 ESIVTPNMGRIIDYS

-121 GNVPWH
+121 GNVPWR
-127 KLAVPLTGAIQDY
+127 KMAVPLTSSVQDY
-140 DLDALAA
+140 DLDDLAA
-147 QNGFTEPNDIEIMRV
+147 QNGFSQSNDIQIMRV
-162 FYENPTPP
+162 FYEAPP
-170 SAYWASSY
+170 ASALMASSY
-178 DGFGFGLGGAVAAGI
+178 DGFGFGLGGSVAAGI
-193 DGVGGLGGFGY
+193 DGVGGLGGMGY

-215 DLAVIQQ
+215 DMQIIQQ
-222 IEMNDMIRLSNYSF
+222 IELNDMVRISNYSF
-236 EMHDNV
+236 EMHNNV
-242 LRVFPVPSDPTGNSG
+242 LRVFPVPG
-257 AASTIT
+257 
-263 LSNAGTGYQNSSD
+263 
-276 SGGPSTVIGGN
+276 SGGNNGN
-287 GTGLTITIVVNAA
+287 
-300 TGAIVTGTIAS
+300 AIPFTASDGTIR
-311 PGAGYV
+311 
-317 DGDVVIVSGGSES
+317 SGSG
-330 ATFTVKSTVGA
+330 VGN
-341 GTMYVEFMLKSE
+341 MWVEFMLKSD
-353 RTSASI
+353 RSSASI
-359 IEASEKIKFVSGV
+359 VEASDKIKFVSGV
-372 PYKNPKYHDINSV
+372 PYKNPTYQEINSV
-385 GRSWIFEFTLAI
+385 GRSWIFEMTLAI

-404 IRGKYETIPIP
+404 VRGKYETIPIP

-428 AAREEK
+428 ASREEK

-457 TMESNFVMEE
+457 TMESDFVMKE